1 MLLILSH
8 DFRQLIAAF
17 EGMRNFAFTILSQRL
32 AEIVALVVEIAFK
45 RMDRLLLDYLVEK
58 SDHNELMA
66 THQKIA
72 DDL

>member
-8 DFRQLIAAF
+8 DFRQLIVTF

-32 AEIVALVVEIAFK
+32 AEIVALVEEIAFK
-45 RMDRLLLDYLVEK
+45 SMDRLLLDYLVEK